1 MNEIRY
7 NDFDYGHK
15 EIIMAFQV
23 FTDSS
28 SELLK
33 EHRKEYGIEYFRQG
47 ITINEDQYHAD
58 LDWEEYSPEQLYAWV
73 GDLKN
78 RCKTSLV
85 TFEEFT
91 SKMIPYLEKGIDILY
106 IACARALSATVEVFK
121 FAQEEM
127 LEKYPDRKIIAI
139 DSCRAEYAL
148 GMLVIE
154 ASKMQKEGKS
164 IEETAKWVEENKQ
177 YYHEVGS
184 VETLTY
190 LKAAGRVSGAAAFF
204 GNMISLKPIVIFD
217 IHGNNYAVKKVRG
230 NKAALEEC
238 YQYIKDNIVEGVTD
252 TIYIGQAMAQDRQ
265 AWLKEKIENELHIPV
280 KDYWIGP
287 IVGISCGP
295 GMYGVYFKGKLVTAD
310 SQSGKK

>member
-1 MNEIRY
+1 
-7 NDFDYGHK
+7 
-15 EIIMAFQV
+15 MAFQV

-127 LEKYPDRKIIAI
+127 LEKYPERKIIAI

-154 ASKMQKEGKS
+154 ASKMQRAGKS
-164 IEETAKWVEENKQ
+164 IEETAEWVEKNKQ

>member
-1 MNEIRY
+1 
-7 NDFDYGHK
+7 
-15 EIIMAFQV
+15 MAFQV

-164 IEETAKWVEENKQ
+164 IEETAEWVEENKQ

-310 SQSGKK
+310 SQNGKK

>member
-1 MNEIRY
+1 
-7 NDFDYGHK
+7 
-15 EIIMAFQV
+15 MAFQV

-154 ASKMQKEGKS
+154 ASKMQRAGKS
-164 IEETAKWVEENKQ
+164 IEETAEWVEENKQ

>member
-1 MNEIRY
+1 
-7 NDFDYGHK
+7 
-15 EIIMAFQV
+15 MAFQV

-127 LEKYPDRKIIAI
+127 LEKYPERKIIAI

-164 IEETAKWVEENKQ
+164 IEETAEWVEENKQ

>member
-1 MNEIRY
+1 
-7 NDFDYGHK
+7 
-15 EIIMAFQV
+15 MAFQV

-78 RCKTSLV
+78 HCKTSLV

-127 LEKYPDRKIIAI
+127 LEKYPGRKIIAI

-154 ASKMQKEGKS
+154 ASKMQRAGKS
-164 IEETAKWVEENKQ
+164 IEETAEWVEENKQ

-310 SQSGKK
+310 SQNGKK

>member
-1 MNEIRY
+1 
-7 NDFDYGHK
+7 
-15 EIIMAFQV
+15 MAFQV

-58 LDWEEYSPEQLYAWV
+58 LDWEEYSPEQFYAWV

-127 LEKYPDRKIIAI
+127 LEKYPGRKIIAI

-154 ASKMQKEGKS
+154 ASKMQRAGKS
-164 IEETAKWVEENKQ
+164 IEETAEWVEENKQ

>member
-1 MNEIRY
+1 
-7 NDFDYGHK
+7 
-15 EIIMAFQV
+15 MAFQI

-33 EHRKEYGIEYFRQG
+33 EHRKEFGIEYFRQG
-47 ITINEDQYHAD
+47 ITINEEIYHAD

-73 GDLKN
+73 GDTKN

-85 TFEEFT
+85 TYEEFIA
-91 SKMIPYLEKGIDILY
+91 KMTPYLDKGIDILY
-106 IACARALSATVEVFK
+106 IACARALSATIEVFQMVK
-121 FAQEEM
+121 QEL
-127 LEKYPDRKIIAI
+127 LEKYPDRKIIGL

-148 GMLVIE
+148 GMLCME
-154 ASKMQKEGKS
+154 AVKLQREGKS
-164 IEETAKWVEENKQ
+164 IEEVAQWVEDNKE

-204 GNMISLKPIVIFD
+204 GNMISLKPLVMFD
-217 IHGNNYAVKKVRG
+217 IHGHNYAYKKVRG

-238 YQYIKDNIVEGVTD
+238 INYIKENMVEGVTD
-252 TIYIGQAMAQDRQ
+252 VIYIGQAMAQEKQ
-265 AWLKEKIENELHIPV
+265 AWLKERIESELHIPV

-295 GMYGVYFKGKLVTAD
+295 GMFGIYFKGRLVTAD
-310 SQSGKK
+310 STNPKK

>member
-1 MNEIRY
+1 
-7 NDFDYGHK
+7 
-15 EIIMAFQV
+15 MAFQV

-33 EHRKEYGIEYFRQG
+33 EHRKQYGIEYFRQG
-47 ITINEDQYHAD
+47 ITINEDVYHAD
-58 LDWEEYSPEQLYAWV
+58 LDWEEYTPEQLYAWV

-85 TFEEFT
+85 TYEDFIN
-91 SKMIPYLEKGIDILY
+91 KMTPFLEKGIDILY
-106 IACARALSATVEVFK
+106 LACARALSATIEVFQM
-121 FAQEEM
+121 AREEL
-127 LEKYPDRKIIAI
+127 LEKYPERKIIGL

-154 ASKMQKEGKS
+154 ASKMEKEGKS

-217 IHGNNYAVKKVRG
+217 VHGYNYAVKKVRG

-238 YQYIKDNIVEGVTD
+238 YQYVKDNIVEGVTD
-252 TIYIGQAMAQDRQ
+252 VVYIGQAMAKDRQ

-310 SQSGKK
+310 SQSGKKQKRPV

>member
-1 MNEIRY
+1 
-7 NDFDYGHK
+7 
-15 EIIMAFQV
+15 MAFQV

-154 ASKMQKEGKS
+154 ASKMQKEGKT
-164 IEETAKWVEENKQ
+164 IEETAQWVEENKQ

-230 NKAALEEC
+230 NKAALEDC

>member
-1 MNEIRY
+1 
-7 NDFDYGHK
+7 
-15 EIIMAFQV
+15 MAFQV

-33 EHRKEYGIEYFRQG
+33 EHRQQYGIEYFRQG
-47 ITINEDQYHAD
+47 ITINEDAYHAD

-85 TFEEFT
+85 TFEEFIT
-91 SKMIPYLEKGIDILY
+91 KMTPFLEKGIDILY
-106 IACARALSATVEVFK
+106 LACARALSATIEVFQL
-121 FAQEEM
+121 ARTEL
-127 LEKYPDRKIIAI
+127 LEKYPDRKIIGL

-148 GMLVIE
+148 GMLCIE

-164 IEETAKWVEENKQ
+164 IEETAQWVEENKQ

-217 IHGNNYAVKKVRG
+217 IHGHNYAFKKVRG
-230 NKAALEEC
+230 SKIALEEC
-238 YQYIKDNIVEGVTD
+238 FNYIKENIVEGVTD
-252 TIYIGQAMAQDRQ
+252 VIYIGQAMAKDKQ
-265 AWLKEKIENELHIPV
+265 AWLKEKVESELHLPV
-280 KDYWIGP
+280 KEYWIGP

-310 SQSGKK
+310 SENPKK

>member
-1 MNEIRY
+1 
-7 NDFDYGHK
+7 
-15 EIIMAFQV
+15 MAFQV

-127 LEKYPDRKIIAI
+127 LEKYPGRKIIAI

-164 IEETAKWVEENKQ
+164 IEETAEWVEENKQ

-184 VETLTY
+184 VETVIEASVITAPSAVYAQPANCLS
-190 LKAAGRVSGAAAFF
+190 AGAVNVHA
-204 GNMISLKPIVIFD
+204 GNV
-217 IHGNNYAVKKVRG
+217 
-230 NKAALEEC
+230 
-238 YQYIKDNIVEGVTD
+238 
-252 TIYIGQAMAQDRQ
+252 
-265 AWLKEKIENELHIPV
+265 
-280 KDYWIGP
+280 
-287 IVGISCGP
+287 
-295 GMYGVYFKGKLVTAD
+295 
-310 SQSGKK
+310 